1 VALLEYAVDSQAALI
16 TLTSQGAGNVLNR
29 TSLELLQSA
38 MAQAVADNQVR
49 VIVLR
54 AQGDPFCLGMD
65 LAMVHQV
72 HQNEAEARKT
82 IALYVSVLTSI
93 SVSPK
98 PVICLVQGAVKAG
111 GVGLVAACDVV
122 LASEQASMELSE
134 VLLGLIPANVAPFVC
149 GIRLPLQKMKY
160 LILTAKKL
168 SALEAQRLNLVDEV
182 FPVGQLAAGAKAIVK
197 NMLRSSP
204 NALAAAKDFFRK
216 INDETQEQRLTRAQD
231 KLLEMIKTPEVIQ
244 AIQAFNEG
252 TTPVWFAKY
261 QPEKPLALESKQ

>member
-1 VALLEYAVDSQAALI
+1 VPLLEYTVDSQVALI
-16 TLTSQGAGNVLNR
+16 TLTNRSAGNVLNR
-29 TSLELLQSA
+29 SSLESLQSA
-38 MAQAVADNQVR
+38 IDQAVADKQVR

-65 LAMVHQV
+65 LAMVQQV
-72 HQNEAEARKT
+72 HQNEAETRKI

-98 PVICLVQGAVKAG
+98 PVVCILQGAVKAG
-111 GVGLVAACDVV
+111 GVGLVAACDIV

-134 VLLGLIPANVAPFVC
+134 VLLGLIPANVAPFIC
-149 GIRLPLQKMKY
+149 GVRLSLQKLKY

-168 SALEAQRLNLVDEV
+168 TAFEAHRLNLVDEV
-182 FPVGQLAAGAKAIVK
+182 YPVNQLAVGAKAIVK

-204 NALAAAKDFFRK
+204 NALTETKDFLRK
-216 INDETQEQRLTRAQD
+216 INDEPQEQRLTRAQD

-252 TTPVWFAKY
+252 MTPGWFAKY
-261 QPEKPLALESKQ
+261 HSEKLLVLEGEP

>member
-1 VALLEYAVDSQAALI
+1 VAFLEYTVDSQVALI
-16 TLTSQGAGNVLNR
+16 TLTSQPAGNVLNR
-29 TSLELLQSA
+29 SSLELLQSA
-38 MAQAVADNQVR
+38 IDQAVADKQVR

-65 LAMVHQV
+65 LAMVQQV
-72 HQNEAEARKT
+72 HQHEADARKT

-111 GVGLVAACDVV
+111 GVGLVAACDIV
-122 LASEQASMELSE
+122 LATEQASMELSE

-149 GIRLPLQKMKY
+149 GVRLPLQKMKY

-168 SALEAQRLNLVDEV
+168 TAIEAQRLNLMDEV

-197 NMLRSSP
+197 NLLRSSP
-204 NALAAAKDFFRK
+204 DALSETKHFFRE
-216 INDETQEQRLTRAQD
+216 IHNETHDQSLALAQD
-231 KLLEMIKTPEVIQ
+231 KLLEMIKTPQVIQ

-252 TTPVWFAKY
+252 MTPDWFIKY
-261 QPEKPLALESKQ
+261 QPEKPLVLEGRP